1 MPNRDDFEAGVN
13 ETPKPEYLHDFELGT
28 EYKNQNINLGVNAYL
43 MLYNNQLVL
52 TGKINDVG
60 AYTRTN
66 IRHSYRSGLEIT
78 ASAKLLNWVT
88 VHGNISFSRNK
99 IKNFTEYIDDYDTN
113 IQEKKFYRQTDI
125 SFSPNIIS
133 SATIECE
140 PAKNWLIAL
149 TGKFMS
155 RQYLDNTSNKNRS
168 LNPYYTQDVNL
179 SYQVTKKPFKELTV
193 FVQLYNLFSKLY
205 EANGYSYS
213 YIYNSTLNTSNYY
226 FPMAPINFMT
236 GINIKL

>member
-1 MPNRDDFEAGVN
+1 
-13 ETPKPEYLHDFELGT
+13 
-28 EYKNQNINLGVNAYL
+28 
-43 MLYNNQLVL
+43 
-52 TGKINDVG
+52 
-60 AYTRTN
+60 
-66 IRHSYRSGLEIT
+66 
-78 ASAKLLNWVT
+78 
-88 VHGNISFSRNK
+88 
-99 IKNFTEYIDDYDTN
+99 
-113 IQEKKFYRQTDI
+113 
-125 SFSPNIIS
+125 
-133 SATIECE
+133 
-140 PAKNWLIAL
+140 
-149 TGKFMS
+149 MS

-179 SYQVTKKPFKELTV
+179 SYQVTKKPYKELTV